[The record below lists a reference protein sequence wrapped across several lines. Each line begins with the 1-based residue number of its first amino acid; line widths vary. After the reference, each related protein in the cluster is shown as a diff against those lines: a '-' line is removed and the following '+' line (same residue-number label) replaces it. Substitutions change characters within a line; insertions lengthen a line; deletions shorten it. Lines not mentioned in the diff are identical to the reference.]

1 MFSRTRLLLRCQS
14 RRFSTSHKSEQ
25 EIDLIDKF
33 TNAVGTKI
41 LLGGSITFV
50 GFVTMT
56 DWFPNTREGFQAGL
70 RYEPSKPSVWFFEL
84 ISGGLGLSGGA
95 AVTNTYMQRRSLQ
108 KFADPLLLGLRL
120 PYGVLGGMIG
130 ACSCFALSD
139 HLIRLSTK
147 VGKTVGYSV
156 EGLLLDLGTIDS
168 SFRKFILGSDTKDG
182 TKEESKSRSWDS
194 QNEIFDNS
202 TWGMF
207 NGEETSSNVENS
219 RTALKKSRAEI
230 QAEEEP
236 VIVDTT
242 TATTTATTTQDK
254 DQIQQELAEEQ
265 TTKEMHIN
273 NLVDGLSALRR
284 KEKLLRDRMNH
295 YSMDPTS
302 AMAQSIQVEILKLGD
317 EKKVL
322 KEEGM
327 TMGVKLSKMLN
338 QKRKEQVDE
347 LSKLRMQQEQWALI
361 VADRHQDNASK
372 REAMSNIRHADLRK
386 AKLKKE
392 FGKEISGLAVKR
404 MRWKKT
410 IDEAAALDLRC

>member
-14 RRFSTSHKSEQ
+14 RRFSTSQKSEQ

-50 GFVTMT
+50 GFVAMT

-95 AVTNTYMQRRSLQ
+95 AVANTYIRRRSLK
-108 KFADPLLLGLRL
+108 KFADPLVLGLRL

-156 EGLLLDLGTIDS
+156 EGLLLDLD
-168 SFRKFILGSDTKDG
+168 LGSDTKDG

-202 TWGMF
+202 TWGIF
-207 NGEETSSNVENS
+207 NGEEESSNVENS

-254 DQIQQELAEEQ
+254 DQIQQESAEEQ
-265 TTKEMHIN
+265 TKKEMHIN

-284 KEKLLRDRMNH
+284 KEKLLRNRMNR
-295 YSMDPTS
+295 YRTDPTS

-322 KEEGM
+322 KEEGR